1 MHSRKRAKRKIQ
13 LHRRVS
19 PLLKGL
25 ISVVKEEMRSEKE
38 ATCKQTCKQEN
49 QLATKIHC

>member
-1 MHSRKRAKRKIQ
+1 
-13 LHRRVS
+13 
-19 PLLKGL
+19 
-25 ISVVKEEMRSEKE
+25 VVKEEMRSEKE